1 MLVARPSSVV
11 TCLLPFRMP
20 RKEVAYVSWVGL
32 RGSVPI
38 VLATFPMSYG
48 IPGAEEVFDV
58 IFFIVLASVLIQGLT
73 LVPCARWLGV
83 QEESTH
89 D

>member
-1 MLVARPSSVV
+1 M
-11 TCLLPFRMP
+11 
-20 RKEVAYVSWVGL
+20 
-32 RGSVPI
+32 
-38 VLATFPMSYG
+38 LATFPMSYG

-83 QEESTH
+83 TENDQES
-89 D
+89 